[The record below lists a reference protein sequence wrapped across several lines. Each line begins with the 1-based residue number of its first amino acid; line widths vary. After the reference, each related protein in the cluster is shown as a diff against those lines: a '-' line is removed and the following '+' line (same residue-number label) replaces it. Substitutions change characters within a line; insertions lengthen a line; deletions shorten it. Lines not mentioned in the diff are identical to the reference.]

1 MESVWHEE
9 ELEALRYKVLFNK
22 ARPDASTL
30 GLVLSL
36 LPVCFFLIDSNR
48 LDPSWWLYA
57 WALSIPVLLVSLYAR
72 VSGTLAVGGVLLFLP
87 WILWFFPPIF

>member
-1 MESVWHEE
+1 MESVWHDE

-22 ARPDASTL
+22 ARPVASTL
-30 GLVLSL
+30 GLVL
-36 LPVCFFLIDSNR
+36 
-48 LDPSWWLYA
+48 
-57 WALSIPVLLVSLYAR
+57 SLYAR